1 MHHLL
6 PSLRSFLFGPCR
18 LPLPMSFSS
27 SASQSTVVSVGAEGS
42 IYFWDLMDEAG
53 DLMSGGAEGAD
64 EAKGGK

>member
-1 MHHLL
+1 
-6 PSLRSFLFGPCR
+6 
-18 LPLPMSFSS
+18 MSFSS